1 MEGLHNMPNDQ
12 WSKVDDYITDVLVKP
27 DAALDRALETSHA
40 AGLPAIAVAPG
51 YGKLLHVL
59 ARLVNARAIL
69 EIGTLGGYSAIWM
82 ARALQPGG
90 RLISL
95 EFDPKHAELARANLA
110 NAGVDRLVDVRIG
123 PALEALPKIAVEG
136 IAPFDLIFIDADKP
150 NTAEY
155 FRWALR
161 LARVGSLIVV
171 DNVVRNG
178 EVANAA
184 TTDTAVQGMR
194 RFMEIAAAE
203 RRVIATALQTVG
215 SKGYDGFSIA
225 LVTS

>member
-1 MEGLHNMPNDQ
+1 MPNEQ
-12 WSKVDDYITDVLVKP
+12 WSIVDDYITDLLVKP
-27 DAALDRALETSHA
+27 DAALDRALEASHA

-90 RLISL
+90 RLVTL
-95 EFDPKHAELARANLA
+95 EFDPKHAELARANVA
-110 NAGVDRLVDVRIG
+110 NAGVDRMVEIRVG
-123 PALEALPKIAVEG
+123 PALDALPKIADEG

-155 FRWALR
+155 FKWALR

-184 TTDTAVQGMR
+184 TTDTSVQGMR
-194 RFMEIAAAE
+194 RFLEIAAAE
-203 RRVIATALQTVG
+203 RRVVATALQTVG

>member
-1 MEGLHNMPNDQ
+1 MSNDQ
-12 WSKVDDYITDVLVKP
+12 WSIVDDYITDVLVKP
-27 DAALDRALETSHA
+27 DAALDRTLETSHA
-40 AGLPAIAVAPG
+40 AGLPPIAVAPG
-51 YGKLLHVL
+51 YGKLLHLL

-90 RLISL
+90 RLVSL
-95 EFDPKHAELARANLA
+95 EFDSKHAELARANLA
-110 NAGVDRLVDVRIG
+110 NAGLDRLVDVRIG
-123 PALEALPKIAVEG
+123 PALEALPKIADEG

-155 FRWALR
+155 FRWAIR

-194 RFMEIAAAE
+194 RFIEVAASE